1 MNLPFS
7 SGPPANADEKLATF
21 ELNRV
26 DIIN

>member
-7 SGPPANADEKLATF
+7 LGPPANADEKLATS
-21 ELNRV
+21 EPNRV